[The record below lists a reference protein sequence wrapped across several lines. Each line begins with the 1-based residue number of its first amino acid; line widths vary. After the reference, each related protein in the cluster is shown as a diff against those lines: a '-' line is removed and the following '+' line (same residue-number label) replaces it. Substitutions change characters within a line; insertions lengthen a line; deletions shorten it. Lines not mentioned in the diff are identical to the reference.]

1 MTVHDETTTET
12 EVDEEPEQP
21 GKRKI
26 TWYEADDAKELLASG
41 AMTPT
46 FLNPEV
52 ISAIAGGKLHLG
64 NGSRVLFQD
73 ADPDGFSLVHA
84 WFGENF
90 PLPRHTHS
98 GDCLYFVL
106 RGELKMGSKT
116 VKAGSGFFVPSNRPY
131 TYRAGVGGV
140 EVLEFRKVS
149 TFDMI
154 TLDQD
159 LAKWQ
164 SYVAIGEDKEDA
176 WNETRPEWVD
186 NLVGGVG
193 VTTTDETE

>member
-1 MTVHDETTTET
+1 MTSVRGDAGVEL
-12 EVDEEPEQP
+12 DEEPGP

-26 TWYEADDAKELLASG
+26 TWYDEADAKELMESG
-41 AMTPT
+41 AMSPT
-46 FLNPEV
+46 VLSPEV
-52 ISAIAGGKLHLG
+52 IGVMMKGSKLHLG

-73 ADPDGFSLVHA
+73 PENNGFSIVHA

-98 GDCLYFVL
+98 GDCMYYVL
-106 RGELKMGSKT
+106 RGELRMGAKT
-116 VKAGSGFFVPSNRPY
+116 VKAGSGFFVPSDRPY

-149 TFDMI
+149 SFDMI

-159 LAKWQ
+159 AAKWE
-164 SYVAIGEDKEDA
+164 SFVAIGEEMGETWA
-176 WNETRPEWVD
+176 QTRPEWVE
-186 NLVGGVG
+186 NLDTSNSAVKP
-193 VTTTDETE
+193 E

>member
-1 MTVHDETTTET
+1 MTSVHDETQIEP
-12 EVDEEPEQP
+12 DEEPQA

-26 TWYEADDAKELLASG
+26 TWFDEGDAVELFASG
-41 AMTPT
+41 AMSATA
-46 FLNPEV
+46 LSPEV
-52 ISAIAGGKLHLG
+52 IEVIMGSKLHLG
-64 NGSRVLFQD
+64 NGTRVLYQD
-73 ADPDGFSLVHA
+73 PERDGFSLVHA

-106 RGELKMGSKT
+106 KGELRMGSKT
-116 VKAGSGFFVPSNRPY
+116 VKAGSGLFVPNGRPY
-131 TYRAGVGGV
+131 TYRAGAGGV

-159 LAKWQ
+159 VPKWQ
-164 SYVAIGEDKEDA
+164 TYAAIGEEQA
-176 WNETRPEWVD
+176 ENWNQTRPDWVD
-186 NLVGGVG
+186 KLAHG
-193 VTTTDETE
+193 TALEAAE

>member
-1 MTVHDETTTET
+1 VTSVHDETATET
-12 EVDEEPEQP
+12 ELDEEPGQP

-41 AMTPT
+41 AMSPT

-52 ISAIAGGKLHLG
+52 ISAIVGGKLHLG
-64 NGSRVLFQD
+64 SGSRVLFQD
-73 ADPDGFSLVHA
+73 ADPEGFSLVHA

-116 VKAGSGFFVPSNRPY
+116 VKAGSGLSSARSP
-131 TYRAGVGGV
+131 
-140 EVLEFRKVS
+140 LS
-149 TFDMI
+149 T
-154 TLDQD
+154 
-159 LAKWQ
+159 
-164 SYVAIGEDKEDA
+164 
-176 WNETRPEWVD
+176 
-186 NLVGGVG
+186 
-193 VTTTDETE
+193 

>member
-1 MTVHDETTTET
+1 VTSVHDEVTID
-12 EVDEEPEQP
+12 DEEPSP

-26 TWYEADDAKELLASG
+26 TWFDEADSVELMASG
-41 AMTPT
+41 AMSPT
-46 FLNPEV
+46 FLSPEV
-52 ISAIAGGKLHLG
+52 IGAIMGGQLHRG
-64 NGSRVLFQD
+64 NGSRVLFADQ
-73 ADPDGFSLVHA
+73 DPDGFSMVHA

-98 GDCLYFVL
+98 GDCLYYVL
-106 RGELKMGSKT
+106 KGELRMGSKT

-131 TYRAGVGGV
+131 TYRAGPGGV
-140 EVLEFRKVS
+140 EVIEFRKVS

-164 SYVAIGEDKEDA
+164 SYVAIGDEMGDEWDQ
-176 WNETRPEWVD
+176 TRPEWVD
-186 NLVGGVG
+186 NLVTGQALKPAGPAA
-193 VTTTDETE
+193 E